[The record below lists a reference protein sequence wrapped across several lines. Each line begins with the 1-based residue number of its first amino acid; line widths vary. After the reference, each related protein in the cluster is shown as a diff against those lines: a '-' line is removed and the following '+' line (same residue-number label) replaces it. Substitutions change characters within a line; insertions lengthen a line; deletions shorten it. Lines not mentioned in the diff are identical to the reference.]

1 MAVDRSALDQQNLL
15 DAQASVLGSMLIDSR
30 CVGAVLA
37 EVRPDYITQ
46 PTYRMIFDA
55 ITHLYA
61 DNRKIDAVT
70 VLAEVTGGG
79 KNTAMYDLVARLM
92 QVTPT
97 AANVGEYVRIL
108 KQRARLMSLKDLASE
123 ILGAESED
131 DIAQLLDRAN
141 AIMVSRPGVRTATMA
156 EAYQEFFARHDPD
169 VKKEY
174 LRWGIQELDD
184 AIYAGPGDMVV
195 IGGYPSDGKTTF
207 ALSTAFRMAGKKKVG
222 FFSYETDKDKLYD
235 RIVASVAQI
244 GLAKLKLNALNANDW
259 DTMAAIG
266 KQLAEP
272 KLQLIEASG
281 MTVQDIRSWALSR
294 HFDLIVV
301 DYLQKIKPVRSTR
314 YASDCENV
322 SQISSDLQQLG
333 RQTGIPII
341 ALSQLSRPERN
352 KSGKIPPPT
361 LSSLRSS
368 GQIEQDADV
377 VMLLYRED
385 QDSPNS
391 RRLLRVAKNKEG
403 ESNIGVKLDFD
414 GQTQTFRRSSSQ
426 PQHGSLPQPQ
436 RPRYQQASMKPGE
449 FGPIDIPDSEIPF

>member
-266 KQLAEP
+266 KQLAKP

-294 HFDLIVV
+294 HFAIVNHHV
-301 DYLQKIKPVRSTR
+301 VCPVKFNR
-314 YASDCENV
+314 
-322 SQISSDLQQLG
+322 
-333 RQTGIPII
+333 
-341 ALSQLSRPERN
+341 
-352 KSGKIPPPT
+352 
-361 LSSLRSS
+361 
-368 GQIEQDADV
+368 
-377 VMLLYRED
+377 
-385 QDSPNS
+385 
-391 RRLLRVAKNKEG
+391 
-403 ESNIGVKLDFD
+403 
-414 GQTQTFRRSSSQ
+414 
-426 PQHGSLPQPQ
+426 
-436 RPRYQQASMKPGE
+436 
-449 FGPIDIPDSEIPF
+449 

>member
-1 MAVDRSALDQQNLL
+1 MASKQDALISAQT
-15 DAQASVLGSMLIDSR
+15 SVLGSMIIDSR
-30 CVGAVLA
+30 CVPVVMETIKEDYFTVGQYRTIFNAIRALA
-37 EVRPDYITQ
+37 GEGRP
-46 PTYRMIFDA
+46 
-55 ITHLYA
+55 
-61 DNRKIDAVT
+61 IDAVT
-70 VLAEVTGGG
+70 VLDRAGKAYADLIGQIITVT
-79 KNTAMYDLVARLM
+79 T
-92 QVTPT
+92 T
-97 AANVGEYVRIL
+97 AANVREYCRIL
-108 KQRARLMSLKDLASE
+108 RSEARLQLLKDAAGAMLDAEDEDE
-123 ILGAESED
+123 IRTA
-131 DIAQLLDRAN
+131 LDQVNR
-141 AIMVSRPGVRTATMA
+141 IMVDKPGIRAMNMA
-156 EAYQEFFARHDPD
+156 QALEDFYRRHDPSVNPD
-169 VKKEY
+169 FLPWKFAKLNKY
-174 LRWGIQELDD
+174 LRTE
-184 AIYAGPGDMVV
+184 PGDLIY

-314 YASDCENV
+314 YASDYENV